1 MSGFDSS
8 SGKYQTNINKGNIS
22 DTISPRTKNLRAI
35 RQEKDNNFREVER
48 LSEQL
53 TSENIKK
60 IGNFLIS
67 ESDPLRKRKIFDL
80 MLMGLT
86 NENALDIREQVIKL
100 NQEGTEFRLSLYMG
114 INGGSRSRYTWS
126 CL

>member
-60 IGNFLIS
+60 IGDFLIS

-80 MLMGLT
+80 MLGGLT
-86 NENALDIREQVIKL
+86 NENALDIREQVIK
-100 NQEGTEFRLSLYMG
+100 
-114 INGGSRSRYTWS
+114 
-126 CL
+126 